1 MGIYRITVPNIP
13 QVLDAMPRLCL
24 RLSVVLLALSL
35 LGTLSGAATAKR
47 EDQGQE
53 GDSGT
58 CEFIFSM
65 FVCEKTR
72 KFDNLR

>member
-1 MGIYRITVPNIP
+1 
-13 QVLDAMPRLCL
+13 MPRLCL

-58 CEFIFSM
+58 CEFSM